1 MKDYFRTEGEMP
13 DLLPDHVV
21 VGSSVAIDLGN
32 QTLADG
38 TPVNVTRTTTDTMM
52 PKRMISPG
60 VPAAEKNEHKRN
72 VDGHKLSHMQRIEL
86 LNPEQRAHFDE
97 TYDMMREDFRNSYQI
112 RKVEETLLEKA
123 GIPEFVEFRD
133 DVPAYEMFGKWFN
146 RNGQLVDSPQK
157 QWEARIKRNQFDHQY
172 NENMRNILATGE
184 ERIDRTG
191 VGTLMKFG
199 TVVHHIDLREGFPAT
214 TGKKFA
220 FKTMKGETIDWMLK
234 GLFDL
239 KSLKDLGIRIWDQN
253 VKPGTEVYEYK
264 DLCIEERVKL
274 LTPGQLESFKEF
286 REGLRARRDV
296 NSLEYEEAFDRKFN
310 NWGVPDTERVLVGG
324 DLGKIYGKQWR
335 AWEDTREIPYHE
347 WVYEKIALEE
357 RGFKLVHFVTK
368 TVGNTVDTT
377 HAVIKREIDQIA
389 AIETAI
395 QNELKFHRGEIDKH
409 SEGRRIILTGWNV
422 AQLDEMSLPP
432 CHTLAQW
439 SVSQTKDENGR
450 NFLDCELYQ
459 RSNDMFLGCPFN
471 VAQYALITEMLAHA
485 HGLTARGLHH
495 TIGDAHIYKNHIEE
509 VKELLARP
517 IEFNSPKLVIKGE
530 AKSILDITSDQVSMV
545 GYQSHEAFKGV
556 PIAK

>member
-1 MKDYFRTEGEMP
+1 MP
-13 DLLPDHVV
+13 NLLPDHVV
-21 VGSSVAIDLGN
+21 VGSKVAIDLGN
-32 QTLADG
+32 QMMADG
-38 TPVNVTRTTTDTMM
+38 TPVNVVRTTTDTMM

-72 VDGHKLSHMQRIEL
+72 VDGRRLTLGERINL
-86 LNPEQRAHFDE
+86 MTPEQRANLDE
-97 TYDMMREDFRNSYQI
+97 VYSYMREDHRTADFIN
-112 RKVEETLLEKA
+112 KVQLRLLEEA

-146 RNGQLVDSPQK
+146 RNGYPVDSPQK
-157 QWEARIKRNQFDHQY
+157 QWEARTKRNQFDHQY
-172 NENMRNILATGE
+172 NANMLDILTNGE
-184 ERIDRTG
+184 PRIDRTG

-199 TVVHHIDLREGFPAT
+199 TIVHHVDLREGFPAT

-253 VKPGTEVYEYK
+253 VIPGSEVYEYK
-264 DLCIEERVKL
+264 DLCIEERIKL
-274 LTPGQLESFKEF
+274 LTPGQLENFKEF
-286 REGLRARRDV
+286 REDLRARRDL
-296 NSLEYEEAFDRKFN
+296 SSTEYEEAFDRKFN
-310 NWGVPDTERVLVGG
+310 NWGVPDTERVLVDGA
-324 DLGKIYGKQWR
+324 LGKIYGKQWR

-347 WVYEKIALEE
+347 WVFEKIALEK

-389 AIETAI
+389 SIETAI

-432 CHTLAQW
+432 CHTLAEW

-450 NFLDCELYQ
+450 NYLDCILFQ

-471 VAQYALITEMLAHA
+471 VAQYALITEMFAHA
-485 HGLTARGLHH
+485 HGLTARWLHH
-495 TIGDAHIYKNHIEE
+495 TIGDAHIYANHIEE

-517 IEFNSPKLVIKGE
+517 IQFDSPKLVIKGE
-530 AKSILDITSDQVSMV
+530 ATSILDITSDQVSMV